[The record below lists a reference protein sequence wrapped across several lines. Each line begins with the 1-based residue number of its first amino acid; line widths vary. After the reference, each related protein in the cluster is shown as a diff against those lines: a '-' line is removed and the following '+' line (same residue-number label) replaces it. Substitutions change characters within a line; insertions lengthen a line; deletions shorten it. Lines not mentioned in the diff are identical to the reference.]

1 MSRARRSVKRLI
13 FALAG
18 VGAFLAFGPAIGRE
32 QPPAP
37 APVGYSCF
45 LQNTCPPCKGKPVS
59 RSQKKEQ
66 RENCSCHR
74 VTYQCDDGSTK
85 TCWDNC
91 E

>member
-1 MSRARRSVKRLI
+1 VA
-13 FALAG
+13 
-18 VGAFLAFGPAIGRE
+18 
-32 QPPAP
+32 
-37 APVGYSCF
+37 
-45 LQNTCPPCKGKPVS
+45 